1 LTDGLRTAILAAAD
15 AVDAAR
21 GELGALDGAAG
32 DGDHGMTMS
41 IGARNVRR
49 RFAALPVDAPAG
61 ELIRAAGAAMG
72 GVGGAIGPLYA
83 AALGA
88 IAAELDAGG
97 AAAEDAVA
105 RLRHAAASA
114 EHAVVRL
121 GHAAPGDKTVL
132 DALHPVAESLAA
144 AEAAGLD
151 LAAALDG
158 AVQAADDGVAATAA
172 MVARVGR
179 ASRLGER
186 SRGQPDAGAR
196 SFAIIVRA
204 LAKAA
209 PDAPAGGG

>member
-1 LTDGLRTAILAAAD
+1 MTAALRAAILAAAD

-21 GELGALDGAAG
+21 SELGVLDGAAG

-49 RFAALPVDAPAG
+49 KLGALPADVSAAQ
-61 ELIRAAGAAMG
+61 LVRASGSAMG

-88 IAAELDAGG
+88 IAADLDSTDGRG
-97 AAAEDAVA
+97 FDVGRLCRAAE
-105 RLRHAAASA
+105 AA
-114 EHAVVRL
+114 ERAVVAM
-121 GHAAPGDKTVL
+121 GHATPGDKTL
-132 DALHPVAESLAA
+132 IDALHPLVESLRSS
-144 AEAAGLD
+144 ESAGITT
-151 LAAALDG
+151 AAALEA
-158 AVQAADDGVAATAA
+158 AVRAADDGVAATAA

-196 SFAIIVRA
+196 SLAILVRA
-204 LAKAA
+204 LA
-209 PDAPAGGG
+209 DATRHQVASGP